1 MLPESHYRPSKYKV
15 DKRSVYENL
24 KTGLLCSK
32 VCSVQQHVHDII
44 NYVHDINIFFYTR
57 DSVRCLMVIGFH

>member
-44 NYVHDINIFFYTR
+44 NYVQMSTLSIQEIQSD
-57 DSVRCLMVIGFH
+57 VLW